1 MLAKGPLRSPGKAAP
16 CIASKA
22 GSYSGEQ
29 LADASSQP
37 PPDLSILPH
46 TPLPTRDQ
54 SSRRVSTMNTPSS
67 PKHSSEPI
75 SSA

>member
-1 MLAKGPLRSPGKAAP
+1 MLAKGTMTSPGKAEP

-29 LADASSQP
+29 LADATSQP
-37 PPDLSILPH
+37 PPDLPILPH

-54 SSRRVSTMNTPSS
+54 SNRRVSTMNTPSS
-67 PKHSSEPI
+67 PKHSSDPI
-75 SSA
+75 NSA